1 MRDAV
6 PPCGTTGGG
15 GGAGTS
21 PAAARATPDARTAD
35 PAAPDPPT
43 HPEATRAGRHG
54 RPPRPTALNDPSH
67 HTRETHSDA
76 LATVLRTRRTCPSR
90 PSPRPSRS
98 TPSKPPLNNIPG
110 AWCSLTARAGDLA
123 RWAQMSQCTY
133 RCVVLPDNKGEH
145 HEYRVY
151 TSQCTYRCVVLPDEL
166 VQSAGSWR
174 YRLNAPTGTWCSL
187 TSSLPTPIGWRATVS
202 MHLQVRGAP

>member
-1 MRDAV
+1 MTCSRAGARHDMRDAV

-43 HPEATRAGRHG
+43 HPEATRADRHHDLHA
-54 RPPRPTALNDPSH
+54 PRLQN
-67 HTRETHSDA
+67 
-76 LATVLRTRRTCPSR
+76 
-90 PSPRPSRS
+90 
-98 TPSKPPLNNIPG
+98 PLNNIPG
-110 AWCSLTARAGDLA
+110 VWCSLTARAGDLA

-133 RCVVLPDNKGEH
+133 RCVVLPDTELWS
-145 HEYRVY
+145 RD
-151 TSQCTYRCVVLPDEL
+151 TPSQM
-166 VQSAGSWR
+166 
-174 YRLNAPTGTWCSL
+174 
-187 TSSLPTPIGWRATVS
+187 VS